1 MSRPYVETF
10 SGSHQSSM
18 GSRSPYLPFISKVTF
33 VVCPAFTSTSLSC
46 LPSVSCQ
53 TSIFCLPAGT
63 FSSLA
68 APLAS
73 VTAATPGTTATQPSI
88 HEWTSQVSLMISGF
102 SNFSVIV
109 FLNFGCALLMA
120 GFAVE
125 YVWMLCR
132 MSSEFLSSSSPGVI
146 TVTSGLILQPFWST
160 TPLTALVPLAFG
172 AEATALASPLLE
184 PTTTFSMVVSVP
196 HFSVSLLTLSF
207 STTGAPLYFT
217 STSTVPPPCAPAS
230 RGPITNIAALA
241 TSAIAV
247 SATNV
252 LRMDRPPA
260 FLLLDC
266 AAPRRAHDQPQH
278 REREKSDSGRNE
290 EPAIRLR
297 FLQPQ
302 IVPRCQRHPG
312 PRLPRS
318 AVPRLERDGREDARP
333 EARSLGPGGDQRALH
348 HQRVLTV
355 LEHRLAR
362 GLAALDRR
370 QLRRAVRAQ
379 LHDAPALL
387 PAQQVHAVGGV
398 AHQEVRP
405 LRPRRLLRR
414 ELQRDRVGERRLA
427 VALVLGGVV
436 PRQVKRDL
444 LVVVDGAHA
453 DQIDRGIEVA
463 RVDDHLA
470 LEQDVVRRELLPE
483 RSARIVGNRLSH
495 RGHRHQRGRLRRVG
509 AERDDVVGQVP
520 DVLGLLHRFEKGG
533 HRRAEHAVGQ
543 PRGDLGARAA
553 TTEVPALGQVGRRDR
568 LAPLVLQLRTRRPVA
583 AALGAVALVAFDRL
597 EHLLAALDRG
607 LGGRDL
613 LRQLELLRRLLESLG
628 RERLEVRHEVVPVLV
643 GKNRPRGHGGPGHPV
658 GDDAEEVLI
667 ARRLVRG
674 RPDLV
679 ETLREVARL
688 RHQQLGGR
696 SLAVPL
702 LAVTEQALPLVH
714 GLARVG
720 ILREG
725 GSRAREQQQRGD
737 DPNARHARWPPTV
750 AAAARWPRRHR

>member
-1 MSRPYVETF
+1 MT
-10 SGSHQSSM
+10 
-18 GSRSPYLPFISKVTF
+18 
-33 VVCPAFTSTSLSC
+33 
-46 LPSVSCQ
+46 
-53 TSIFCLPAGT
+53 
-63 FSSLA
+63 
-68 APLAS
+68 
-73 VTAATPGTTATQPSI
+73 
-88 HEWTSQVSLMISGF
+88 
-102 SNFSVIV
+102 

-146 TVTSGLILQPFWST
+146 TLTCGTNLQPCWST
-160 TPLTALVPLAFG
+160 MPFTGLAPLVLG
-172 AEATALASPLLE
+172 AETTALASPLLE
-184 PTTTFSMVVSVP
+184 PTTTFSMAVSVP

-230 RGPITNIAALA
+230 RGPATNIAALP

-260 FLLLDC
+260 FRIRLLDC
-266 AAPRRAHDQPQH
+266 AAPRRAHDHPQH
-278 REREKSDSGRNE
+278 REREKSDDGRNDE
-290 EPAIRLR
+290 FPVRLR
-297 FLQPQ
+297 LLQPQ
-302 IVPRCQRHPG
+302 IVPRGQRHLRA
-312 PRLPRS
+312 RLPRS
-318 AVPRLERDGREDARP
+318 AVPRLKSDGREHAGPEGGPLGAR
-333 EARSLGPGGDQRALH
+333 GGQRTLH
-348 HQRVLTV
+348 HERVLTV
-355 LEHRLAR
+355 LEHRFAR
-362 GLAALDRR
+362 RLAALEGR
-370 QLRRAVRAQ
+370 QLRRPVRAH
-379 LHDAPALL
+379 LRHALALL
-387 PAQQVHAVGGV
+387 PAEQVDAVGGV
-398 AHQEVRP
+398 AHQEVGP
-405 LRPRRLLRR
+405 LRPRGLLRR

-470 LEQDVVRRELLPE
+470 LEQDVVRRALLPE
-483 RSARIVGNRLSH
+483 RSTRIVGNRLSH

-509 AERDDVVGQVP
+509 PERDDVVGQVP

-543 PRGDLGARAA
+543 ARGDLGARAA
-553 TTEVPALGQVGRRDR
+553 TAEVPALGQVRGRDR

-613 LRQLELLRRLLESLG
+613 LRQLELLRRLLEGLG
-628 RERLEVRHEVVPVLV
+628 RERLEVRHEVVTVLV

-658 GDDAEEVLI
+658 GDDPEEVLI
-667 ARRLVRG
+667 ARRLVGG

-679 ETLREVARL
+679 EALREVARL

-750 AAAARWPRRHR
+750 AAAARWPRTGR